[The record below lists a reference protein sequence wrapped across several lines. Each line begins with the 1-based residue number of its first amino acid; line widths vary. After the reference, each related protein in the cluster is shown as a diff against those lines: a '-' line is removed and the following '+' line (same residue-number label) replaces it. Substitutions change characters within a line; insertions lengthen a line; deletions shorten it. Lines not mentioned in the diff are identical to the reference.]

1 VKKWQLKKWQVKK
14 QKQSNPDA
22 GPLRTCVGC
31 GAKKPQREL
40 LRVASQAGSTPALD
54 KNGNAPGRGAYVCEN
69 SACVA
74 RARKRRAFE
83 RALKLRGSVS
93 HEVWDAIGSLVFNL

>member
-1 VKKWQLKKWQVKK
+1 VKK

-22 GPLRTCVGC
+22 APTRSCVGC

-54 KNGNAPGRGAYVCEN
+54 RKGNAPGRGAYVCRDG
-69 SACVA
+69 ACVA

-83 RALKLRGSVS
+83 RALKLRGSVPR
-93 HEVWDAIGSLVFNL
+93 ELWDEIEELVFGL